1 MYWNDGSIY
10 KGQWKDGQQEGE
22 GILYMADGRIKEGL
36 FQNNRFVERRKVNLP
51 DFDHAAAALERTN
64 ERGFH
69 SSQGLR
75 GSNFDS

>member
-1 MYWNDGSIY
+1 
-10 KGQWKDGQQEGE
+10 
-22 GILYMADGRIKEGL
+22 MADGRIKEGL

-51 DFDHAAAALERTN
+51 DFDHTTAAMERTN

-75 GSNFDS
+75 GSNFDY